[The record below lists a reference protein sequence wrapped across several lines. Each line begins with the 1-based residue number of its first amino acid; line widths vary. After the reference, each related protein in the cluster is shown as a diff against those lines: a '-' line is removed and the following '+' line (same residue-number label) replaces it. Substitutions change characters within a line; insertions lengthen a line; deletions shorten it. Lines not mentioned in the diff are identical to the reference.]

1 MDSVRQPLFLLF
13 SFISLTSLLSVS
25 SQPLNISYVSR
36 RVICKNICWLFRW
49 SEVRVTLQTWQQS
62 GELKLKLEFK
72 GAQVAEH
79 HHLPTPPRHWSHTFV
94 QLLGRNELHRNNLRF
109 PQFGFL
115 EQFGYLTGGG
125 VASEALHTEE
135 AVVEAIRSKL
145 KSDPN
150 LFSFSS

>member
-1 MDSVRQPLFLLF
+1 M
-13 SFISLTSLLSVS
+13 
-25 SQPLNISYVSR
+25 
-36 RVICKNICWLFRW
+36 
-49 SEVRVTLQTWQQS
+49 TLQTWRQS
-62 GELKLKLEFK
+62 GELKLELKE
-72 GAQVAEH
+72 AQVAEH
-79 HHLPTPPRHWSHTFV
+79 HHHLPTRPRHWSHTFV
-94 QLLGRNELHRNNLRF
+94 QLLGRNELHQNNLRF

-145 KSDPN
+145 KIDRN